1 MGSFNN
7 HVDDVNENARHI
19 IRYISLTSTVTRIM
33 PCDVLWRALKHVHNN
48 DNFFSSLLNFNTA
61 LKNSTSRK
69 FAYKR
74 NRGSIN
80 IIMFERMEIHCDDFS
95 VPSSLWLM
103 KVPNGNDCCL

>member
-1 MGSFNN
+1 MRVTYNIASNAWLPLQLVQLTVKKGSFNN

-74 NRGSIN
+74 N
-80 IIMFERMEIHCDDFS
+80 
-95 VPSSLWLM
+95 
-103 KVPNGNDCCL
+103 